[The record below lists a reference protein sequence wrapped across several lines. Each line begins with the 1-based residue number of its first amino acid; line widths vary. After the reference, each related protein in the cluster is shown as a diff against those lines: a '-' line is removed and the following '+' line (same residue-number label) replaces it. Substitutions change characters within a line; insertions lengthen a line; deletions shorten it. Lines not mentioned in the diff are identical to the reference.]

1 MGNAKASQQPRYEQ
15 GIKVVTREIMEMSKK
30 RQRVGV
36 LLSGVIVIN
45 MLEGYVSNTH
55 LCSYIHFLHLL
66 LLGKLKYVI

>member
-1 MGNAKASQQPRYEQ
+1 M
-15 GIKVVTREIMEMSKK
+15 VTREIMEMSKK

-55 LCSYIHFLHLL
+55 LCNYIHFLHLL

>member
-1 MGNAKASQQPRYEQ
+1 M
-15 GIKVVTREIMEMSKK
+15 VTRVIMEMSKK

-55 LCSYIHFLHLL
+55 LCNYINFLHLL